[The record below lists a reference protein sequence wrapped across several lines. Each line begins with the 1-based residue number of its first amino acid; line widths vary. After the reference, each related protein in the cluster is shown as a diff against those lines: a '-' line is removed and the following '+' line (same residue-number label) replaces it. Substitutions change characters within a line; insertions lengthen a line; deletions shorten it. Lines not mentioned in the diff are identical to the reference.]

1 MVDRKNSKKEEENLW
16 NALLVEALT
25 GNKFFNSNILLLGD
39 KNSGKR
45 SLLNAIQ
52 DISETEFP
60 NKSSFL
66 YIFLKS
72 SQENESSKLGL
83 KAAASV
89 LEYTYVDVKNLNDRD
104 NGRIQKKN
112 SKFKQHLKIRYY
124 GQTKHLSDGRFQTKV
139 NKLKIT

>member
-16 NALLVEALT
+16 NALLLESLT

-104 NGRIQKKN
+104 NGRIQKK
-112 SKFKQHLKIRYY
+112 KFEI
-124 GQTKHLSDGRFQTKV
+124 
-139 NKLKIT
+139 